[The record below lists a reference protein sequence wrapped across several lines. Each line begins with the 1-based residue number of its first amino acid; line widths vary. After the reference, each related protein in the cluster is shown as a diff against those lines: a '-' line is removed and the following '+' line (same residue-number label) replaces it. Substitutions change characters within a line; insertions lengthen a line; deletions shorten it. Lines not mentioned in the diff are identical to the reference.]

1 MIKLYST
8 NYKVFYEDTDSSG
21 FVYHT
26 TYFRL
31 SERARSEFLINFFPE
46 IIDQI
51 NRKKKFFVVKEINAE
66 YLKPAFLFDMLKIN
80 TFFISNKMASF
91 ILKQDILRKEKT
103 ICSIKVKLV
112 WIDAKTNSPIK
123 LPENLISRFKLIE
136 VV

>member
-1 MIKLYST
+1 M
-8 NYKVFYEDTDSSG
+8 
-21 FVYHT
+21 
-26 TYFRL
+26 
-31 SERARSEFLINFFPE
+31 FFTIGVHPHHA
-46 IIDQI
+46 
-51 NRKKKFFVVKEINAE
+51 NEINAE

>member
-8 NYKVFYEDTDSSG
+8 NFKVFYEDTDSSG
-21 FVYHT
+21 FAYHT
-26 TYFRL
+26 TYLRFA
-31 SERARSEFLINFFPE
+31 ERARSEFLIKFFPE
-46 IIDQI
+46 IINHI
-51 NRKKKFFVVKEINAE
+51 NKKNKFFVVKEIHAE
-66 YLKPAFLFDMLKIN
+66 YIKPSFLFEMLKID

-91 ILKQDILRKEKT
+91 ILQQDILRNDKI
-103 ICSIKVKLV
+103 ICSINSKLV

>member
-51 NRKKKFFVVKEINAE
+51 NRKKKFF
-66 YLKPAFLFDMLKIN
+66 
-80 TFFISNKMASF
+80 
-91 ILKQDILRKEKT
+91 
-103 ICSIKVKLV
+103 CS
-112 WIDAKTNSPIK
+112 
-123 LPENLISRFKLIE
+123 
-136 VV
+136 

>member
-51 NRKKKFFVVKEINAE
+51 NRKKNFFVVKEINAE